1 MMGNDDQFLFSDHEE
16 ESEIEERETWK
27 VLIVDDDA
35 DIHKVTQFVLNDFEY
50 LGRKLNFVN
59 AYSAAEAKEVF
70 VEHDDIAV
78 VFLDVV
84 MESNHAGLDLVD
96 WLRVEQGNKTS
107 RIILR
112 TGQPGDAPESEVI
125 KKYEIND
132 YKNKTELTATKLN
145 TTLCAALRSYRD
157 IMVIENTKKGL
168 NTIINSSAS
177 ILVEGDGGHW
187 LDGILSQLSALLHLG
202 EVHAFNFAA
211 QEVEGKW
218 QVVASSE
225 GGEGIIGKEL
235 DEFISCSV
243 DDVTSTKDRFIQV
256 KEEEFLIP
264 VKVNKSV
271 GLLIVHCP
279 KSSIE
284 ENIEILDI
292 FIRNIT
298 IAYEKVILLNEVRD
312 TQKEIAYRLGEVVE
326 TRSKESG
333 SHVKRVA
340 EISRF
345 LASKYGL
352 PPEQCEK
359 IKLASPLH
367 DIGKIAIPDAV
378 LNKPGK
384 LDADEWVTM
393 MSHASVGAEIL
404 RGSNLEIL
412 NIAANIAGHHHEKW
426 DGSGYPNKISA
437 ESIPIEARI
446 TALADVFDALAS
458 KRCYKD
464 AWPSDKIFELFQQ
477 EAGKHFDPKLTEI
490 FLENFDELQGI
501 RGSFPD

>member
-1 MMGNDDQFLFSDHEE
+1 MGNDDQFLFSDHEE
-16 ESEIEERETWK
+16 ETETEERETWK

-50 LGRKLNFVN
+50 LGKKLNLLN

-70 VEHDDIAV
+70 AEHDDIAV

-96 WLRVEQGNKTS
+96 WLRVEQSNKTS

-177 ILVEGDGGHW
+177 ILVEDHGAHW
-187 LDGILSQLSALLHLG
+187 LDGILSQLSAILHLG

-225 GGEGIIGKEL
+225 GGEGLIGKDL
-235 DEFISCSV
+235 NEFIHCSV

-256 KEEEFLIP
+256 K
-264 VKVNKSV
+264 VNKSV
-271 GLLIVHCP
+271 GLLVVHCP
-279 KSSIE
+279 KNSIE

-340 EISRF
+340 EIWIQRS
-345 LASKYGL
+345 G
-352 PPEQCEK
+352 
-359 IKLASPLH
+359 SP
-367 DIGKIAIPDAV
+367 
-378 LNKPGK
+378 
-384 LDADEWVTM
+384 
-393 MSHASVGAEIL
+393 
-404 RGSNLEIL
+404 
-412 NIAANIAGHHHEKW
+412 
-426 DGSGYPNKISA
+426 
-437 ESIPIEARI
+437 
-446 TALADVFDALAS
+446 
-458 KRCYKD
+458 
-464 AWPSDKIFELFQQ
+464 
-477 EAGKHFDPKLTEI
+477 
-490 FLENFDELQGI
+490 
-501 RGSFPD
+501 

>member
-1 MMGNDDQFLFSDHEE
+1 MGNDDQFLFSEAEDELVSEE
-16 ESEIEERETWK
+16 LEQWNI
-27 VLIVDDDA
+27 LIVDDDK
-35 DIHKVTQFVLNDFEY
+35 DIHRVTQFVLSDFNY
-50 LGRKLNFVN
+50 LGKSLNFIN
-59 AYSAAEAKEVF
+59 AYSAEEAREIF
-70 VEHDDIAV
+70 RTHTDIAV

-84 MESNHAGLDLVD
+84 MESNHAGLEFVD
-96 WLRVEQGNKTS
+96 WLRMEFGNTTS

-177 ILVEGDGGHW
+177 ILVEADGTHW
-187 LDGILSQLSALLHLG
+187 LDGILSQLSALLQLG

-211 QEVEGKW
+211 QEVQGKW
-218 QVVASSE
+218 QVVASSK
-225 GGEGIIGKEL
+225 GGEALIGKNL
-235 DEFISCSV
+235 NEFISCSIE
-243 DDVTSTKDRFIQV
+243 DVANSAERYIRAG
-256 KEEEFLIP
+256 EEEFLIP

-271 GLLIVHCP
+271 GLLVVHCP
-279 KSSIE
+279 EKRLN
-284 ENIEILDI
+284 ENIEILDL

-340 EISRF
+340 EISMF
-345 LASKYGL
+345 LGLKYGL
-352 PPEQCEK
+352 SEEFAAK
-359 IKLASPLH
+359 IRLASPLH

-384 LDADEWVTM
+384 LDSDEWNVM
-393 MSHASVGAEIL
+393 MSHAEVGAEIL

-412 NIAANIAGHHHEKW
+412 NIAANIAAYHHEKW
-426 DGSGYPNKISA
+426 DGSGYPTKISG
-437 ESIPIEARI
+437 EDIPIEARI
-446 TALADVFDALAS
+446 TAVADVFDALAS

-464 AWPSDKIFELFQQ
+464 PWPAEKIYDLIKSEH
-477 EAGKHFDPKLTEI
+477 GKHFDPRLVDI
-490 FLENFDELQGI
+490 FLENFDELQQI
-501 RGSFPD
+501 RNSYPD

>member
-1 MMGNDDQFLFSDHEE
+1 MGNDDQFLFSDHED
-16 ESEIEERETWK
+16 EIVKEDREQWNI
-27 VLIVDDDA
+27 LIVDDDV
-35 DIHKVTQFVLNDFEY
+35 DIHKVTQFVLSEFDY
-50 LGRKLNFVN
+50 LGKTLNFLN
-59 AYSAAEAKEVF
+59 AYSAEEAKEVF
-70 VEHDDIAV
+70 RTHKDISV

-84 MESNHAGLDLVD
+84 MESNHAGLDFVD
-96 WLRVEQGNKTS
+96 WLRVEYGNRTA

-112 TGQPGDAPESEVI
+112 TGQPGDAPEAEVI

-177 ILVEGDGGHW
+177 ILVEGDGTHW
-187 LDGILSQLSALLHLG
+187 LDGILSQLSALLDLG

-211 QEVEGKW
+211 QEVKGKW

-225 GGEGIIGKEL
+225 GGEALIGKDL
-235 DEFISCSV
+235 NEFISCSV
-243 DDVTSTKDRFIQV
+243 EEVANSQERYIQV
-256 KEEEFLIP
+256 KDEEFLIP

-279 KSSIE
+279 HHSLE
-284 ENIEILDI
+284 ENIEILDL

-340 EISRF
+340 ELSLF
-345 LASKYGL
+345 LAQKYGL
-352 PPEQCEK
+352 SDELSHK

-367 DIGKIAIPDAV
+367 DIGKIAIPDAI

-384 LDADEWVTM
+384 LDSEEWQVM

-412 NIAANIAGHHHEKW
+412 NIAANIAAFHHEKW
-426 DGSGYPNKISA
+426 DGSGYPNKLSG

-446 TALADVFDALAS
+446 TAIADVFDALS
-458 KRCYKD
+458 SRRCYKEP
-464 AWPSDKIFELFQQ
+464 WPAKQVYDLFV
-477 EAGKHFDPKLTEI
+477 EESGKQFDPNLTKL
-490 FLENFDELQGI
+490 FLEHFDELQGI
-501 RGSFPD
+501 RNSFPD